1 MFGLANHPYAKRR
14 AGSIVSDLLKNNI
27 RAFMTEKQG
36 TFVVNLSKAW
46 RDVVKRCITRLVKH
60 KNSRVQYISD
70 LKLYL
75 TQQYKVLYQDAVR
88 YSKQTETSKNKRD
101 PIHFFLHDK

>member
-1 MFGLANHPYAKRR
+1 M
-14 AGSIVSDLLKNNI
+14 
-27 RAFMTEKQG
+27 
-36 TFVVNLSKAW
+36 
-46 RDVVKRCITRLVKH
+46 VKH